1 MTMKNIIF
9 VGSDIANISKK
20 KGKELTD
27 SQRVTTAKA
36 IKLIEKTDTK
46 VDSAVNMKSV
56 DNF

>member
-56 DNF
+56 DYF